1 MLKELFYTGIGGALL
16 IKERVEDELKRLEEK
31 GKLSKQERESF
42 LQNLKLKGEEEES
55 RFKEEIK
62 KAIKEVI
69 DELGIATKEDI
80 EALKEKR

>member
-31 GKLSKQERESF
+31 GKLSKQESESF

-80 EALKEKR
+80 EELKEKR